1 MTKHSELS
9 KCPSSTVEAVAK
21 VLCWSQEHMRMRKVC
36 TYFNILQAIVPNVDL
51 PLRDDKCN
59 FWNHFETA
67 IFLSL
72 YLHVLHAF

>member
-1 MTKHSELS
+1 
-9 KCPSSTVEAVAK
+9 
-21 VLCWSQEHMRMRKVC
+21 MRMRKVC
-36 TYFNILQAIVPNVDL
+36 TYFNLLQAIVPNVDL

-72 YLHVLHAF
+72 YLHLLHALSIKRS